1 MTLSTQ
7 SVRSDTRVAEVL
19 KARFGHDGFLPLQ
32 EDVIDNVLAGGDSIV
47 LMPTG
52 SGKSLCYQLP
62 ALLLEGVTLVV
73 SPLIALMKNQVD
85 LLTAKGIRAAFING
99 TMSLA
104 EIRDVQNEARG
115 GQIDILYVSPER
127 LAVHRFREFLRT
139 LKIGLIAID
148 EAHCISE
155 WGHDFRPDYRNLSE
169 LRDEFPGAP
178 VMALT
183 ATATERVRDDIGE
196 QMNMVD
202 APRFVTSFNRANL
215 TYRVWPKRRS
225 FDALVQLLG
234 RHKDQPAI
242 IYCFSRKDTE
252 ELAESLSIRG
262 FKAMPYHAGLEDNV
276 RRETQDRFLDDDVNI
291 VVATI
296 AFGMGIDKPNIRLV
310 VHYDLPKTMEGYYQ
324 ETGRA
329 GRDGEP
335 SECVLFFSHRDK
347 MKQKF
352 FINKMEDAVERK
364 NAEAR
369 LEKMAGYG
377 AATTCRRRLLLEYF
391 GEKWDRENCGA
402 CDVCLS
408 EGSAR
413 ETNGQKPADLVTTE
427 FDGTEIAQK
436 VLSAV
441 VRTGGRFGAA
451 HIANVLRGSRSRR
464 VLELG
469 HDNLT
474 VYGIARGM
482 PRDELRDVIDQLA
495 GKGLLAIATGD
506 YPTLGIT
513 EQGMSFLK
521 NRESVTLTRR
531 SNGCYS
537 PRPPGDPTASDLF
550 EKLRAVRRKL
560 SDDRGIRPYMVFSD
574 AALREMASQ
583 KPQNRESMM
592 KIKGVGQNSFRQYG
606 DHFISA
612 IAKYVGV
619 NGHSPNG
626 ALPGTANGAGAD
638 RSGEGQGEDPGPPRA
653 EDAEVTDE
661 DARRALA
668 AYESAMKA
676 KYEADQ
682 ARYQALQTI
691 AKWLRKRGMEE
702 ATLPGQNH
710 ERTVKLVRSTNRS
723 VDYEK
728 LESLV
733 DPETR
738 AAIVT
743 VRKREFVRVN

>member
-7 SVRSDTRVAEVL
+7 SVRSDPRVAEVL

-32 EDVIDNVLAGGDSIV
+32 ENVIDNVLAGGDSIV

-62 ALLLEGVTLVV
+62 ALLLDGVTLVV

-104 EIRDVQNEARG
+104 EIRDVQDEARG

-127 LAVHRFREFLRT
+127 LAVQRFREYLKS

-169 LRDEFPGAP
+169 LRDEFPSAP

-262 FKAMPYHAGLEDNV
+262 FKAMPYHAGLEDDV

-377 AATTCRRRLLLEYF
+377 AARTCRRRLLLEYF
-391 GEKWDRENCGA
+391 GENWDRENCGA

-408 EGSAR
+408 EGSAG
-413 ETNGQKPADLVTTE
+413 ETNGRVSKDSVATP

-495 GKGLLAIATGD
+495 GKGLIAIATGD
-506 YPTLGIT
+506 YPTLGVT
-513 EQGMSFLK
+513 EQGMNFLK

-531 SNGCYS
+531 SNGSYS

-550 EKLRAVRRKL
+550 EKLRGLRRKL

-583 KPQNRESMM
+583 KPQSRESMM

-626 ALPGTANGAGAD
+626 ALPGTANAVATAGSCEG
-638 RSGEGQGEDPGPPRA
+638 RSEDAGRPRA

>member
-32 EDVIDNVLAGGDSIV
+32 EDVIDNALAGGDSIV

-62 ALLLEGVTLVV
+62 ALLLDGVTLVV

-99 TMSLA
+99 TMSFA

-127 LAVHRFREFLRT
+127 LAVQRFREYLKT

-196 QMNMVD
+196 QMNMID

-329 GRDGEP
+329 GRDGQP
-335 SECVLFFSHRDK
+335 GECVLFFSHRDK

-352 FINKMEDAVERK
+352 FINKMEDAAERK

-377 AATTCRRRLLLEYF
+377 AARTCRRRLLLEYF

-408 EGSAR
+408 EGVTGA
-413 ETNGQKPADLVTTE
+413 TNGHQPEDAVTTQ

-469 HDNLT
+469 HDKLT
-474 VYGIARGM
+474 VYGIASGM
-482 PRDELRDVIDQLA
+482 HRDELRDVIDQLA

-506 YPTLGIT
+506 YPTLGVT
-513 EQGMSFLK
+513 EQGMNFLK
-521 NRESVTLTRR
+521 NRESVTLARR
-531 SNGCYS
+531 SNGSYS
-537 PRPPGDPTASDLF
+537 PRPPGNPTESDLF
-550 EKLRAVRRKL
+550 EKLRVLRRKL

-619 NGHSPNG
+619 NGHSPSG
-626 ALPGTANGAGAD
+626 ALPGTQSAQTAD
-638 RSGEGQGEDPGPPRA
+638 RPGEGQSEDPGPPRA

-668 AYESAMKA
+668 AYESAVQA
-676 KYEADQ
+676 RYEADQ
-682 ARYQALQTI
+682 ARRQALE
-691 AKWLRKRGMEE
+691 KLESWLRKRGVDQV
-702 ATLPGQNH
+702 TLPGRDY
-710 ERTVKLVRSTNRS
+710 ERSVELVRTTRRS
-723 VDYEK
+723 VDYDK
-728 LESLV
+728 LEAAL
-733 DPETR
+733 DPASR
-738 AAIVT
+738 AEIVT
-743 VRKREFVRVN
+743 ERVSEYVRVK